1 MRLGAFPVFADLDPA
16 PLAALADLGRETF
29 FRAGATL
36 QRKGVP
42 ARDVHYVVEG
52 EVEIRPR
59 SGPAIRV
66 GPLGVINGLSALAGV
81 ARSDDVVAV
90 VDTTTLSFTR
100 EDQADVFEEHF
111 EILVRVL
118 REAAGAHLD
127 ALREDRQD
135 AAAPERPVRPSN
147 RVTSGLAS
155 RLAAL
160 RAASPFDGAPL
171 EALAELAR
179 DAPEA
184 RHPAGERL
192 WRAGDD
198 PGWSLAI
205 LSGQVAGIVDGG
217 GELAFGPGTA
227 AGVLDTL
234 AGRPRW
240 FDAVAV
246 TDVVGLRIDG
256 GALLDLLE
264 DHADMALRILRSIAR
279 DVIALRSARALS
291 AHSAA

>member
-1 MRLGAFPVFADLDPA
+1 MRLGAFPVFADLEPA
-16 PLAALADLGRETF
+16 ALAALADLGRETF
-29 FRAGATL
+29 HRAGATL
-36 QRKGVP
+36 QRRGVP
-42 ARDVHYVVEG
+42 ARDVHYIVEG

-81 ARSDDVVAV
+81 ARADDVVAV
-90 VDTTTLSFTR
+90 ADTTTLSFTR

-127 ALREDRQD
+127 ALGADRGSAGVQER
-135 AAAPERPVRPSN
+135 AARPSSE
-147 RVTSGLAS
+147 VATGLTA

-160 RAASPFDGAPL
+160 RAAPPFDGAPL

-192 WRAGDD
+192 WRTGDD
-198 PGWSLAI
+198 PG
-205 LSGQVAGIVDGG
+205 
-217 GELAFGPGTA
+217 
-227 AGVLDTL
+227 
-234 AGRPRW
+234 
-240 FDAVAV
+240 
-246 TDVVGLRIDG
+246 
-256 GALLDLLE
+256 
-264 DHADMALRILRSIAR
+264 
-279 DVIALRSARALS
+279 
-291 AHSAA
+291 